1 MPEFHN
7 RAGQLA
13 VVVPFEDAAADI
25 KAHGGKIVTPIRH
38 RACGLGP
45 SAWTTDPV
53 LYDGYGNA
61 LAWDDRDLKP
71 LGEKPP
77 QHSKT
82 TAQTV

>member
-1 MPEFHN
+1 MTELRN
-7 RAGQLA
+7 RSGQLA

-38 RACGLGP
+38 GACGLGP
-45 SAWTTDPV
+45 SAWRTDPV

-61 LAWDDRDLKP
+61 LSWDDRDLKP
-71 LGEKPP
+71 LGEKPT

-82 TAQTV
+82 TTQTI